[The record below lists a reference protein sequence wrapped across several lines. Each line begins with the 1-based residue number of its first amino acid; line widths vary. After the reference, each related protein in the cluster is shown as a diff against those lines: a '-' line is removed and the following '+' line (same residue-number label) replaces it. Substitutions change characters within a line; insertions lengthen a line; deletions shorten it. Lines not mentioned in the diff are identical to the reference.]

1 MNTKAQHVTQR
12 SCPCRAARWD
22 PKIGAYV
29 QTGYHATKAGI
40 VRSDGQPE
48 GRPRRPKINTGKA

>member
-1 MNTKAQHVTQR
+1 MTKAKP
-12 SCPCRAARWD
+12 CPCGASRWD
-22 PKIGAYV
+22 PKIAAYV

-48 GRPRRPKINTGKA
+48 GRPTVPKQLRKGR